1 MERPFVQFL
10 GSGDAFGSGGR
21 HQTCIYADLE
31 ISRFLLD
38 CGASAM
44 VSIKRWQIDPAT
56 IDAILISHLHGDH
69 FAGIPY
75 FILDAQLITK
85 RTSPLVIAGPPGLEA
100 RVQAAMELLFPGS
113 SQVRQKFSISFVE
126 LGENHPTFSE
136 PLTITGYPVVH
147 ASGATPYALRVEC
160 GGKTVAYSGDTE
172 WTDSL
177 AKAANKA
184 DLFICEAYF
193 YDKKMKNHLDYQTL
207 LSHRS
212 ELGCRRLMITHMS
225 VDMLNRLDT
234 LEIEY
239 AEDGK
244 RVLI

>member
-1 MERPFVQFL
+1 MAETFVLFL

-21 HQTCIYADLE
+21 HQTCIYADLGA
-31 ISRFLLD
+31 SRFLLD
-38 CGASAM
+38 CGASGM
-44 VSIKRWQIDPAT
+44 VSIKRWRIDPAT
-56 IDAILISHLHGDH
+56 IDAILITHLHGDH

-85 RTSPLVIAGPPGLEA
+85 RTRPLLIAGPPSLEA
-100 RVQAAMELLFPGS
+100 RVKAAMEVLFPGS
-113 SQVRQKFSISFVE
+113 SLGRQKFPISFVE
-126 LGENHPTFSE
+126 LVENRSTVCG
-136 PLTITGYPVVH
+136 PLTITAYPVVH

-172 WTDSL
+172 WTDNL
-177 AKAANKA
+177 TQAANGA
-184 DLFICEAYF
+184 DLFISEAYF
-193 YDKKMKNHLDYQTL
+193 YDKQVKNHLDYRTL
-207 LSHRS
+207 RARRS

-225 VDMLNRLDT
+225 DDMLGRLGS

>member
-1 MERPFVQFL
+1 M
-10 GSGDAFGSGGR
+10 
-21 HQTCIYADLE
+21 
-31 ISRFLLD
+31 
-38 CGASAM
+38 
-44 VSIKRWQIDPAT
+44 
-56 IDAILISHLHGDH
+56 
-69 FAGIPY
+69 
-75 FILDAQLITK
+75 
-85 RTSPLVIAGPPGLEA
+85 
-100 RVQAAMELLFPGS
+100 
-113 SQVRQKFSISFVE
+113 
-126 LGENHPTFSE
+126 
-136 PLTITGYPVVH
+136 H